1 MNFLLSDDYVS
12 SFYKKYDTRKM
23 DECKYISDSIT
34 NLFNNTI
41 KSENVD
47 LGKKNIQILDDKKL
61 DVLRFKPF
69 DSCKEYDDLRK
80 SFKKL
85 GIEFKFHN
93 MYSLSKSTI
102 EYNVINKQIDV
113 YQKIHLIE

>member
-1 MNFLLSDDYVS
+1 MNCLLSNDYVN
-12 SFYKKYDTRKM
+12 SFYKKYDNRKIE
-23 DECKYISDSIT
+23 ECNYISDSVT
-34 NLFNNTI
+34 NLFNKTI

-47 LGKKNIQILDDKKL
+47 LSKKNVQILDDKKL

>member
-1 MNFLLSDDYVS
+1 MNFLLSDDYVN
-12 SFYKKYDTRKM
+12 SFYQKYDTRKIE
-23 DECKYISDSIT
+23 ECKYISDSVT

-47 LGKKNIQILDDKKL
+47 LSKKNVQILDD
-61 DVLRFKPF
+61 
-69 DSCKEYDDLRK
+69 
-80 SFKKL
+80 KKL

-93 MYSLSKSTI
+93 MYSLSKSTV